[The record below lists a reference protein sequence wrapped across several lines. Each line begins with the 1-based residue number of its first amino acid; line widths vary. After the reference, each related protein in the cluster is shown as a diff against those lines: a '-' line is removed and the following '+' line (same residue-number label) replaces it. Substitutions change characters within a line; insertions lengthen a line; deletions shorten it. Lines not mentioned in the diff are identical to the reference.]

1 MDETKKKLQRADELL
16 KAVER
21 SGKIDYALG
30 YLNGMADTEAMHQA
44 KTEKNA

>member
-30 YLNGMADTEAMHQA
+30 YLNGMADADAMRRQE
-44 KTEKNA
+44 EKQSA